1 MTDTDRAWEVR
12 AKLELVRGW
21 LDAHHRQ
28 AVLFRCQA
36 NFAWITAG
44 GRSHISLGEA
54 AGVASVLVG
63 PDEYAVALDG
73 DKRQVDSLTA
83 LAVERVGRRFIPL
96 VMLLKLSMLF
106 PKEVPS
112 RFAFEAQQG
121 RPLPNCDGQRC
132 CMTYANSRSRQRS

>member
-1 MTDTDRAWEVR
+1 VTDTDRASEVR

-63 PDEYAVALDG
+63 PDEYFAVARQAGSVRKLSARIASLEAGG
-73 DKRQVDSLTA
+73 DAGRESSSGATILALATA
-83 LAVERVGRRFIPL
+83 LQAHDRQTRGHAERVR
-96 VMLLKLSMLF
+96 V
-106 PKEVPS
+106 
-112 RFAFEAQQG
+112 
-121 RPLPNCDGQRC
+121 
-132 CMTYANSRSRQRS
+132 